1 MIHEATVQHS
11 IYSPDTSSPRLPSP
25 VFVPSF
31 AGQRPTPIQCSSLTG
46 GSGNQMDGFLAEL
59 TTPIRPAL
67 LPVPDVN
74 AHRHASVKVAVP
86 AIASAQRHSAHLLSK
101 RRSDAKLENFSQEIL
116 SKKFGFMDDHASYDD
131 NVKKLYLQ
139 HFNKPLSLAS
149 LKTIS
154 ELVEKGGCKAIRL
167 KAAKKKAV
175 VAPL

>member
-1 MIHEATVQHS
+1 
-11 IYSPDTSSPRLPSP
+11 
-25 VFVPSF
+25 
-31 AGQRPTPIQCSSLTG
+31 
-46 GSGNQMDGFLAEL
+46 MDGFLAEL
-59 TTPIRPAL
+59 STPIRPAL

-74 AHRHASVKVAVP
+74 THRHACVKVAVP
-86 AIASAQRHSAHLLSK
+86 AIASAQRHSARLLSK
-101 RRSDAKLENFSQEIL
+101 RRSDAKLENFAQEII
-116 SKKFGFMDDHASYDD
+116 SKKFGFMDDHASFDD

-139 HFNKPLSLAS
+139 HFNKPLSPAS